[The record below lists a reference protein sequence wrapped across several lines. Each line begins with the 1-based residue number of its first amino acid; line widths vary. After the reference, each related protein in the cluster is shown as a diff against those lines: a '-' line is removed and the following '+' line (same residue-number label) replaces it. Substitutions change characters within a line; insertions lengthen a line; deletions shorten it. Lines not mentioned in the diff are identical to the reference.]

1 MLLHMAQ
8 DALRRRGGEWRESRS
23 GVGAPGS
30 FGAGMSVWPIIPPW
44 RSLTASYRRVPLS
57 RRPSWHNDNVSLH
70 VPLHGQV
77 TRGYSPLGRH
87 CLHLLCSMY
96 YTVYSNGLI
105 AMFWHAWKRKI
116 QTDQMDTAVSDDSWC
131 HLISFTPK
139 TIADSIGEAPRCLEL
154 GCACPLC
161 P

>member
-1 MLLHMAQ
+1 M
-8 DALRRRGGEWRESRS
+8 RWGEEVENGER
-23 GVGAPGS
+23 VGAAWGHQAALEQVS
-30 FGAGMSVWPIIPPW
+30 LSDSIIPPW

-87 CLHLLCSMY
+87 CLRLLCSMY

-139 TIADSIGEAPRCLEL
+139 TITDGIWEAPRCLEL
-154 GCACPLC
+154 GCTHPLC
-161 P
+161 S